1 MWHRSIF
8 RVAAAVLMACAARAA
23 CVGPAALEFK
33 LRAHPDAAGF
43 TALGEWFAAQR
54 QYECAVASYRSALT
68 HNPNS
73 AHLLERLGSSLF
85 LSGDAAGAIGPLR
98 QSIALNPKLVGP
110 HLKLAAALEQVAKR
124 EDAKTEW
131 QSALK
136 IDPKSIEALDGLS
149 RDLIAEGNY
158 GGVVDLLRGAPDDER
173 LALDLAQAYGLAGML
188 PEASDTVTKALER
201 NPSSFPLTYELAVV
215 RVNQGLHEQ
224 AKTLMQ
230 KFAKDHPDE
239 LEAQKAYLRM
249 LVINNDWSD
258 ALSLATRLLARAP
271 NDDYV
276 LFAAGMSERE
286 SGDSVAARKH
296 LEQAVA
302 LNPAFSFS
310 HYNLGLVLEQLHD
323 PAHAKEQF
331 EQAIALG
338 FEEPDVHFQLANV
351 LRSLGEK
358 EDAEQQL
365 KLYST
370 AMSAASTRRVADLKA
385 GAAEKE
391 LKTGDPQKAVA
402 LYREAL
408 EATPNDALLS
418 YKLSVALDR
427 VGDTAGERSALEH
440 SIQIDPDMAIAQN
453 QLGYLDSRSGDAAAA
468 EKHFREAVRS
478 APSYT
483 EAWINLA
490 ATLGMESKFPEA
502 KQAIDSALK
511 LEPTN
516 SEALQLRHDLAGA
529 PSPH

>member
-1 MWHRSIF
+1 MWNRSIF
-8 RVAAAVLMACAARAA
+8 RLAVAVFLACAARAA
-23 CVGPAALEFK
+23 CVGPAALEAK

-43 TALGEWFAAQR
+43 TALGEWFDSQG
-54 QYECAVASYRSALT
+54 QYRCAVDSYRSAGK

-73 AHLLERLGSSLF
+73 AHLLELLGSSLYS
-85 LSGDAAGAIGPLR
+85 SGDAAAAIDPLR
-98 QSIALNPKLVGP
+98 QSIALSPNLVGP
-110 HLKLAAALEQVAKR
+110 HLKLAAALERLQKK
-124 EDAKTEW
+124 EDAKAEW
-131 QSALK
+131 QNALR

-158 GGVVDLLRGAPDDER
+158 RGAVDLLGGAPDDER

-188 PEASDTVTKALER
+188 TEAADTVTKALER

-215 RVNQGLHEQ
+215 RVHQGLHEQ

-230 KFAKDHPDE
+230 KFAKEHPDE

-249 LVINNDWSD
+249 LVLNNDWSD
-258 ALSLATRLLARAP
+258 ALPLATQLLKRAP
-271 NDDYV
+271 KDDYV
-276 LFAAGMSERE
+276 LFAAGMCEHE
-286 SGDSVAARKH
+286 TGDDVAARKH

-302 LNPAFSFS
+302 LNPAFSYS

-323 PAHAKEQF
+323 PGHAKEQF

-338 FEEPDVHFQLANV
+338 FEEPDVHFQLASV

-358 EDAEQQL
+358 DASEKQL

-370 AMSAASTRRVADLKA
+370 AMAAASTRRVADLKA

-391 LKTGDPQKAVA
+391 LKSGDPQKAVE
-402 LYREAL
+402 LYRQAL

-418 YKLSVALDR
+418 YKLSLALDR
-427 VGDTAGERSALEH
+427 VGDTAGERSALER

-468 EKHFREAVRS
+468 EKHFREAVRA
-478 APSYT
+478 APAYT

-490 ATLGMESKFPEA
+490 ATLGMESKFQDA
-502 KQAIDSALK
+502 QQAIDSALK

-516 SEALQLRHDLAGA
+516 SEALQLRHDLAA
-529 PSPH
+529 SQPQH